1 MTTIVC
7 NRDEMA
13 GDTLI
18 CSDTKATATKV
29 FRHKGNCIGVAGS
42 YIDCLEFV
50 RWWKS
55 GAKDEPPETQEV
67 DALVLTKDG
76 RILMFNQ
83 HHMFFEL
90 EDEFAAIGSGGAA
103 ALGAMHAG
111 ATPRQAIQIAGLVD
125 PATGGKPTVRRRGKK
140 NAKETA

>member
-7 NRDEMA
+7 NREEMA

-18 CSDTKATATKV
+18 VSDTKATATKV
-29 FRHKGNCIGVAGS
+29 FKHKGSCIGVAGS
-42 YIDCLEFV
+42 YIECLEFV
-50 RWWKS
+50 RWWKG
-55 GAKDEPPETQEV
+55 GAKGEPPEVSEV

-83 HHMFFEL
+83 HHAFFEL
-90 EDEFAAIGSGGAA
+90 EDPYAAIGSGGAA

-111 ATPRQAIQIAGLVD
+111 ATPSQAIKIAGEID
-125 PATGGKPTVRRRGKK
+125 PCTGGKPTKRRRG
-140 NAKETA
+140 